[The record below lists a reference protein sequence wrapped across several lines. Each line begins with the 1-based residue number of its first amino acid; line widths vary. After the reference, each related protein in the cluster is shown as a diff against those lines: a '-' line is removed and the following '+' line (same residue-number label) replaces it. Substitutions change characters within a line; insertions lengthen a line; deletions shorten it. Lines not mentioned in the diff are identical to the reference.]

1 MQEGYIK
8 YKSNWEEREIIIP
21 DSSFREI
28 EYWRN
33 QLYDKGMIGLY
44 NNGIGFG
51 NISMRIKNS
60 NQFYITG
67 STTGK
72 YSKLEIEHLAK
83 VENYSLENNSI
94 DCIGPVIA
102 SSESL
107 SHAIIYESLPEITS
121 IIHIH
126 HHDVWM
132 KSLNKLP
139 TTSKNAEYGSPE
151 IANEIKALLRDEK
164 NTTQRII
171 IMGGHKEGIISFG
184 KDLEEAIKALSGLL
198 QES

>member
-1 MQEGYIK
+1 MTEGYIK
-8 YKSNWEEREIIIP
+8 YKSNWTQKEIEIP
-21 DSSFREI
+21 DSYFQEI

-33 QLYDKGMIGLY
+33 QLYNKGMIGLY

-51 NISMRIKNS
+51 NISMRIDNS

-72 YSKLEIEHLAK
+72 HSKLEIEHLAK
-83 VENYSLENNSI
+83 VENYSLKNNSI

-107 SHAIIYESLPEITS
+107 SHAIIYETLPEINS
-121 IIHIH
+121 VIHIH
-126 HHDVWM
+126 HYELW
-132 KSLNKLP
+132 KQTLGIFP
-139 TTSKNAEYGSPE
+139 TTNKSAEYGTPE
-151 IANEIKALLRDEK
+151 IASEIKSLIKEDFIAAQK
-164 NTTQRII
+164 II

-184 KDLEEAIKALSGLL
+184 KSIEEAMKVLFNLL
-198 QES
+198 QDR